1 MRDIRKDLEERLNSI
16 VQERSALQTKI
27 EQLTQAEQGVKALL
41 RQEDERF
48 AQLSPPLFPQKES
61 SNGASGE
68 TPVKEFILKTLRQK
82 NRPLGKD
89 ELREFAKTALD
100 FGEKAPGRVLHFGLV
115 GLHTSGLIDLR
126 KDGRWELKKGQEV
139 AAD

>member
-16 VQERSALQTKI
+16 AQERSTLQTKI
-27 EQLTQAEQGVKALL
+27 DQLTQAEQGVKALL

-48 AQLSPPLFPQKES
+48 AKLSPPLFSQES

-68 TPVKEFILKTLRQK
+68 TPVKQFILDTLRQK
-82 NRPLGKD
+82 NRPLDKE
-89 ELREFAKTALD
+89 ELREFAKNALD
-100 FGEKAPGRVLHFGLV
+100 FGEKAPGRVIHFGLV

-139 AAD
+139 AAN